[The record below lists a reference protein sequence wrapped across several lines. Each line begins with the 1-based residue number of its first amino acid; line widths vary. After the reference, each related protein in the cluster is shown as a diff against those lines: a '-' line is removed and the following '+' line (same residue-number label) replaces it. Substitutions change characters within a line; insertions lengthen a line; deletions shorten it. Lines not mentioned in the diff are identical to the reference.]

1 MEEYWMF
8 TLVYNN
14 TIASSFFDT
23 FPSKQDLKEICG
35 GEAYAIISI
44 TQLTEEQYNKLTQ
57 G

>member
-1 MEEYWMF
+1 MF